1 MAPRESSSTRAAWA
15 SRRVIIAGVAA
26 VALAAAGTATAL
38 AVHGSGAGSH
48 AAGSHAA
55 AKAQVIDESCKG
67 PTGAAYIALPGYQ
80 AFDAVNTDNC
90 YVVQQYNVG
99 DPLVPSSVSGPG
111 ITDFNYSSTNEGLA
125 EYGNNLYFADTGN
138 DTLAVIDTA
147 NLNYNNYE
155 NPEETVL
162 GVGQD
167 PEGVAVTPDGSQV
180 WVTDTGPETGGASL
194 GGITVVSAN
203 EVSPASDT
211 VIATLSLPTDPRELA
226 FSPSGATAYVTTS
239 RGLLVINTATR
250 QVVDTIPGLGDPEDV
265 AVSPDGNTVYVT
277 NTIQGVV
284 DVISA
289 ATNTVTRTI
298 KVGEL
303 PWGLVL
309 SADGS
314 TMYVADGDSD
324 AISVINTASDTVT
337 ATIPDAGDPVS
348 VSLTP
353 DGSRLWVGG
362 LTSGMVTVFNTA
374 DNSLDGSFDVGY
386 NEEANSG
393 DGEEPTAIVMTT
405 TVTSGGS

>member
-1 MAPRESSSTRAAWA
+1 MAPRESSNSLAAWA
-15 SRRVIIAGVAA
+15 SRRVIIAGAA
-26 VALAAAGTATAL
+26 ALALAAAGTVTAL
-38 AVHGSGAGSH
+38 AVHGSPAGRH

-55 AKAQVIDESCKG
+55 ASARLTDESCTG

-99 DPLVPSSVSGPG
+99 DPLVPNTG
-111 ITDFNYSSTNEGLA
+111 TEDFNYSSTNEGLA
-125 EYGNNLYFADTGN
+125 EYGPYLYFADTGN

-155 NPEETVL
+155 NPQETLVN
-162 GVGQD
+162 VGQD

-180 WVTDTGPETGGASL
+180 WVTDTGPETGGQSL
-194 GGITVVSAN
+194 GGITVISA
-203 EVSPASDT
+203 ATDT
-211 VIATLSLPTDPRELA
+211 VTASVSLPTDPRELA

-239 RGLLVINTATR
+239 SGLLVINTASL
-250 QVVDTIPGLGDPEDV
+250 QVTDLIHGLGDPEDV
-265 AVSPDGNTVYVT
+265 AVSPNGKTVYVT
-277 NTIQGVV
+277 NTIQGLV

-289 ATNTVTRTI
+289 ATDTVTGTI
-298 KVGEL
+298 RVGQL

-314 TMYVADGDSD
+314 TLYVADGNSD
-324 AISVINTASDTVT
+324 AISVISTKSDTVT

-362 LTSGMVTVFNTA
+362 LTSGIVSVFDTS
-374 DNSLDGSFDVGY
+374 DNSLVGSFDVGY
-386 NEEANSG
+386 DETPNSG

-405 TVTSGGS
+405 TLTSGGS

>member
-1 MAPRESSSTRAAWA
+1 MAPRESSNSRSAWA
-15 SRRVIIAGVAA
+15 SRRVIIAGAA
-26 VALAAAGTATAL
+26 TLALAAAGTLTAF
-38 AVHGSGAGSH
+38 AVHGSAAHGHGADSQ
-48 AAGSHAA
+48 AAVNARLTG
-55 AKAQVIDESCKG
+55 ESCTG
-67 PTGAAYIALPGYQ
+67 PSGAAYIALPGYQ

-99 DPLVPSSVSGPG
+99 DPLVPGTG
-111 ITDFNYSSTNEGLA
+111 TEDFNYSSTDEGLA
-125 EYGNNLYFADTGN
+125 EYGANLYFADTGN

-147 NLNYNNYE
+147 NLNYNNYA
-155 NPEETVL
+155 NPEETL
-162 GVGQD
+162 LNVGQD

-180 WVTDTGPETGGASL
+180 WVTDTGPETGSPAL

-203 EVSPASDT
+203 ETNPAADA
-211 VIATLSLPTDPRELA
+211 VKATISLPTDPRELA
-226 FSPSGATAYVTTS
+226 FSPSGRTAYVTTS
-239 RGLLVINTATR
+239 SGLLVINTATL

-265 AVSPDGNTVYVT
+265 TVSPDGRTLYVT

-289 ATNTVTRTI
+289 ATNTVTGTV

-314 TMYVADGDSD
+314 TLYVADGNSD
-324 AISVINTASDTVT
+324 AVSVVSTASDTVT
-337 ATIPDAGDPVS
+337 ATIPDAGGPVS
-348 VSLTP
+348 VALTP

-362 LTSGMVTVFNTA
+362 LTSGTVSVFDTA
-374 DNSLDGSFDVGY
+374 DNSFVGSFDVGY
-386 NEEANSG
+386 NEEPNSG

-405 TVTSGGS
+405 TLTSGGS

>member
-1 MAPRESSSTRAAWA
+1 MAPRESSNSRAAWA
-15 SRRVIIAGVAA
+15 RRRVIIAGAA
-26 VALAAAGTATAL
+26 ALALAAAGTGIAL
-38 AVHGSGAGSH
+38 AVHGSPARSH
-48 AAGSHAA
+48 ATASARLT
-55 AKAQVIDESCKG
+55 DESCTG

-99 DPLVPSSVSGPG
+99 DPLVPNTG
-111 ITDFNYSSTNEGLA
+111 TEDFNYSSTNEGLA
-125 EYGNNLYFADTGN
+125 EYGPYLYFADTGN

-155 NPEETVL
+155 NPEETLVN
-162 GVGQD
+162 VGQD

-180 WVTDTGPETGGASL
+180 WVTDTGPETGGQSL
-194 GGITVVSAN
+194 GGITVVSA
-203 EVSPASDT
+203 ATDT
-211 VIATLSLPTDPRELA
+211 VTASVSLPTDPRELA
-226 FSPSGATAYVTTS
+226 FSPSGRTAYVTS
-239 RGLLVINTATR
+239 SSGLLVINTATL

-265 AVSPDGNTVYVT
+265 AVSPDGRTVYVT
-277 NTIQGVV
+277 NTIQGLV

-289 ATNTVTRTI
+289 RTDTVTGTI

-314 TMYVADGDSD
+314 TLYVADGNSD
-324 AISVINTASDTVT
+324 AVSVIDTASDTVT
-337 ATIPDAGDPVS
+337 DTIPDAGGPVS

-362 LTSGMVTVFNTA
+362 LTSGTVSVFDTA
-374 DNSLDGSFDVGY
+374 DNSLVGSFDVGY
-386 NEEANSG
+386 DETPNSG

-405 TVTSGGS
+405 TLTSGGS